1 MKRLEEIKN
10 EYALELSEVYKR
22 TFTNWNEMLDT
33 DFERGTGV
41 SKVYDIEQ
49 LMDEVAKRYAREV
62 AQASL
67 QKAAENSILKLT
79 FNSVK
84 IATSSTWRMP
94 DGKLVELQKSSITNP
109 DNITLL

>member
-10 EYALELSEVYKR
+10 EYSLQLAKLFDRK
-22 TFTNWNEMLDT
+22 FTSWEGMINT
-33 DFERGTGV
+33 DFEYGTGI

-67 QKAAENSILKLT
+67 EKAAENAKLKLIFT
-79 FNSVK
+79 SEQF
-84 IATSSTWRMP
+84 ATNDKWKLP
-94 DGKLVELQKSSITNP
+94 DGELIVLDKESITNES
-109 DNITLL
+109 NIKLL

>member
-10 EYALELSEVYKR
+10 EYSLQLAKLFDRK
-22 TFTNWNEMLDT
+22 FTSWEGMINT
-33 DFERGTGV
+33 DFEYGTGI

-67 QKAAENSILKLT
+67 EKAAENARTKTNRESTSIVVNK
-79 FNSVK
+79 
-84 IATSSTWRMP
+84 
-94 DGKLVELQKSSITNP
+94 ESITNEQ
-109 DNITLL
+109 NIVIL

>member
-62 AQASL
+62 AQDSL
-67 QKAAENSILKLT
+67 QKAAENVTLIEQINGEDFSHWVDK
-79 FNSVK
+79 
-84 IATSSTWRMP
+84 
-94 DGKLVELQKSSITNP
+94 ESITNP
-109 DNITLL
+109 NNITLL

>member
-10 EYALELSEVYKR
+10 EYALELSEIYKR

-33 DFERGTGV
+33 DYERGTGV

-67 QKAAENSILKLT
+67 EKAAENVSL
-79 FNSVK
+79 FNEFSEFEFK
-84 IATSSTWRMP
+84 HWI
-94 DGKLVELQKSSITNP
+94 DKESITNP
-109 DNITLL
+109 KNITLL

>member
-1 MKRLEEIKN
+1 MKRLEDIKN

-67 QKAAENSILKLT
+67 QKAADNLVQAPFS
-79 FNSVK
+79 FNSDFNSQK
-84 IATSSTWRMP
+84 IAIRSP
-94 DGKLVELQKSSITNP
+94 K
-109 DNITLL
+109 NITLL

>member
-1 MKRLEEIKN
+1 MKRLEDIKN

-67 QKAAENSILKLT
+67 EKAAENAELGVVKCEDCKCQSNFCTDNIGILK
-79 FNSVK
+79 
-84 IATSSTWRMP
+84 
-94 DGKLVELQKSSITNP
+94 ESITNES
-109 DNITLL
+109 NIILL